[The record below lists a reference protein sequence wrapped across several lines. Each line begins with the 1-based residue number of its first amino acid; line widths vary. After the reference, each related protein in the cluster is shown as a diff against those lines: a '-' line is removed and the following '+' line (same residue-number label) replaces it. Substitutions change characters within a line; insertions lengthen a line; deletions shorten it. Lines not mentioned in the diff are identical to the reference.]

1 MANASNFL
9 DKFAEVSA
17 KIGNQVHLRSLRD
30 GFATIMPL
38 FILAGIAAL
47 FNNVVFTWLWGESG
61 LVPSADILSAAQYW
75 GAALSQGALSISGVL
90 LCGMVAYSLAN
101 NKRFD
106 NPIPAWS
113 WPSRCSSS

>member
-1 MANASNFL
+1 MANGSNFL

-47 FNNVVFTWLWGESG
+47 LNNVVFKGLWSTTRRASACSKRRPAGDRPVLGQRAPRRVRS
-61 LVPSADILSAAQYW
+61 PSRQSCSAAWLATACHQQ
-75 GAALSQGALSISGVL
+75 AL
-90 LCGMVAYSLAN
+90 
-101 NKRFD
+101 R
-106 NPIPAWS
+106 
-113 WPSRCSSS
+113 